1 MAPATVLILPGLGNS
16 PPGHWQSWLE
26 RRMPALRRVDLGDWD
41 APAPEVWAAR
51 LEEAVTAAVT
61 PAAGKVAGPVVLVA
75 HSLSCILV
83 ARWAASGT
91 PAVGKVAGALLVA
104 PPDVDAPDGIP
115 AEAARFAPVP
125 VDPLPFPA
133 LVVGSRNDP
142 YCRAERACA
151 FAVAWGADFIDAGE
165 AGHINADSGHGPWP
179 MGETLLRHLL
189 EEAAGG

>member
-16 PPGHWQSWLE
+16 GPGHWQSWLE
-26 RRMPALRRVDLGDWD
+26 QRMPALRRADLGDWD
-41 APAPEVWAAR
+41 APAPEIWAER
-51 LEEAVTAAVT
+51 LEAAVMG
-61 PAAGKVAGPVVLVA
+61 AAQPVVLVA

-83 ARWAASGT
+83 ARWAASGA

-104 PPDVDAPDGIP
+104 PPDVDSPDGIP
-115 AEAARFAPVP
+115 LEAARFAPVP
-125 VDPLPFPA
+125 TDPLPFPA

-151 FAVAWGADFIDAGE
+151 LAVAWGADFIDAGE
-165 AGHINADSGHGPWP
+165 AGHINTDSGYGPWP

-189 EEAAGG
+189 EEVTGG